1 MGSQILGL
9 VCCDL
14 HNELLL
20 RLVGMILLLPATL
33 LVLVS
38 NVLFGGKFAEHVTCN
53 TFSETISVIIFFA
66 VNMAFWDAYDALLS
80 EAACEMTDCGW
91 SL

>member
-1 MGSQILGL
+1 
-9 VCCDL
+9 
-14 HNELLL
+14 
-20 RLVGMILLLPATL
+20 MILLLPATL

-66 VNMAFWDAYDALLS
+66 VNMAFWILMMRYFQKQHAK
-80 EAACEMTDCGW
+80 
-91 SL
+91 